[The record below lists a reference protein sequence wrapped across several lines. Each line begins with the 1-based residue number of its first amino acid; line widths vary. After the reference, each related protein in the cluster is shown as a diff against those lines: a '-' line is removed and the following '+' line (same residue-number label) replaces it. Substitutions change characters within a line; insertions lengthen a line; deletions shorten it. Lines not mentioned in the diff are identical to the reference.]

1 MKQARLYLFGV
12 CVLLSSFFFWMD
24 SVHAGEV
31 NSAESQVISAASG
44 TFTYEGAT
52 YRAYPEYINQLR
64 EYFSRDDVDVSQ
76 SEVPGLISD
85 MNSSVKEGIDSGYL
99 YLVSPAPDAKTE
111 DDKNKSEE
119 QAEEQHTKQ
128 VYKIEESIKDNKMFY
143 HTDNDAVT
151 SVNMVIKNTGYNISA
166 MLMIGIG
173 LCLLLLAGVTL
184 SVRYHLFAPGDES

>member
-12 CVLLSSFFFWMD
+12 CFLLSSFFVMTD
-24 SVHAGEV
+24 RVHAGEV

-64 EYFSRDDVDVSQ
+64 DYFSRDDVDVSQ

-99 YLVSPAPDAKTE
+99 YLVSPAPDTKTE
-111 DDKNKSEE
+111 DDKNNSKETT
-119 QAEEQHTKQ
+119 EEQHTKQ

-143 HTDNDAVT
+143 HTDNEAVT
-151 SVNMVIKNTGYNISA
+151 SVDMVIKNTGYNISA
-166 MLMIGIG
+166 MSVIGIG
-173 LCLLLLAGVTL
+173 LCLLLLTGVAL